1 MKMKGNTMKNK
12 RHLAPL
18 AGALVLAAGAATS
31 AAVLTG
37 GTATAA
43 GTPSSAFGLELSI
56 AGNGVIPRTPAV
68 SSTDGS
74 LKTDS
79 LIGLPTNPVASG
91 GIVNASAQNGAAS
104 ASVTDLAVGQDLL
117 KTIDP
122 QGTLTTQLKG
132 ACTQVT
138 DALALPLD
146 QVKSALNQVL
156 PGLQTALD
164 TIADSSKGTPLNLSA
179 LGALDITKLTD
190 PTQLKALCDVLGG
203 NLKVVGAGAVEA
215 KCTGNSGTTTI
226 ADLKALGLPVNVD
239 TKKANQSVKVF
250 DVPGVP
256 PVVELV
262 VNRQTANAD
271 GTFTVDALY
280 VNILDQVKLTVA
292 SATCGNVTS
301 DKAPVPGD
309 APAPKPVKEHV
320 AVTG

>member
-1 MKMKGNTMKNK
+1 MKNK

-18 AGALVLAAGAATS
+18 AGALLLVAGAATS
-31 AAVLTG
+31 VSLLAG
-37 GTATAA
+37 GSATAA

-56 AGNGVIPRTPAV
+56 GGNGVIPRTPAV

-104 ASVTDLAVGQDLL
+104 ASVADLAVGEGLIKTL
-117 KTIDP
+117 KLP
-122 QGTLTTQLKG
+122 AEVTTQLTAG
-132 ACTQVT
+132 CTQLT
-138 DALALPLD
+138 TALEGLTGPIGDALD
-146 QVKSALNQVL
+146 QVL
-156 PGLQTALD
+156 PQLQGALD
-164 TIADSSKGTPLNLSA
+164 GIADNTKGTPLNLSA

-190 PTQLKALCDVLGG
+190 PDQLKALCDVLAG
-203 NLKVVGAGAVEA
+203 NLRVVGAAAVEA
-215 KCTGNSGTTTI
+215 KCTGNTGTTTI
-226 ADLKALGLPVNVD
+226 ANLRALGLPVNVD
-239 TKKANQSVKVF
+239 TKKANQAVKVF

-280 VNILDQVKLTVA
+280 VNILDQIKLTVA

-301 DKAPVPGD
+301 DRAPAPGD
-309 APAPKPVKEHV
+309 APSPKPVKDHV
-320 AVTG
+320 PVTG

>member
-1 MKMKGNTMKNK
+1 MKNK
-12 RHLAPL
+12 RHLGPL
-18 AGALVLAAGAATS
+18 AGALVLVAGAATT
-31 AAVLTG
+31 ATLLTG

-43 GTPSSAFGLELSI
+43 GTPSSAFGLERSV

-91 GIVNASAQNGAAS
+91 GIVNASAQNGAAD
-104 ASVTDLAVGQDLL
+104 ASVTDLAVGEGLIKTL
-117 KTIDP
+117 KLPAAATD
-122 QGTLTTQLKG
+122 QLKAGCTQLTT
-132 ACTQVT
+132 
-138 DALALPLD
+138 ALE
-146 QVKSALNQVL
+146 
-156 PGLQTALD
+156 GLTGPVGDALD
-164 TIADSSKGTPLNLSA
+164 TILPQLQGGLDQVADATKGTPLNLSA

-190 PTQLKALCDVLGG
+190 PDQLQALCDVLAGD
-203 NLKVVGAGAVEA
+203 LKVVGAGAVEA
-215 KCTGNSGTTTI
+215 RCTGNTGTTTI
-226 ADLKALGLPVNVD
+226 ANLKALGLPVNVD

>member
-1 MKMKGNTMKNK
+1 MKNK

-18 AGALVLAAGAATS
+18 AGALVLVAGAATS

-43 GTPSSAFGLELSI
+43 GSPSSAFGLELSI

-104 ASVTDLAVGQDLL
+104 ASVTDLAVGEGLIKTL
-117 KTIDP
+117 KLPDSAT
-122 QGTLTTQLKG
+122 QQLKSGCTQLTT
-132 ACTQVT
+132 
-138 DALALPLD
+138 ALEAITGPVGD
-146 QVKSALNQVL
+146 
-156 PGLQTALD
+156 ALD
-164 TIADSSKGTPLNLSA
+164 TILPQLQGGLDQVADATKGTPLNLSA

-190 PTQLKALCDVLGG
+190 PEQLKALCDVLTGD
-203 NLKVVGAGAVEA
+203 LKVVGAGAVEA
-215 KCTGNSGTTTI
+215 RCTGNTGTTTI
-226 ADLKALGLPVNVD
+226 ANLKALGLPVNVD